1 MGSLCGAGELK
12 SGEDLR
18 SALRQSILTTLTQRG
33 GGAELALP
41 DAGLA
46 VLLIVGV
53 NGAGKTTTI
62 GKLAHKFAATGA
74 QVMLGSGDTFRA
86 AAFEQL
92 GEWGVRA
99 GAAMGPYTEGDT
111 PRHVLEQTVQ
121 AAEGAGADVVLCD
134 TSGRLHTNWRLMD
147 ELLDVEEG
155 IKAAYA
161 GAPHEVLLVLDGS
174 TGLNMMNQV
183 RCRCRGR
190 VCMRRA

>member
-1 MGSLCGAGELK
+1 MRQREPRTGSLK

-18 SALRQSILTTLTQRG
+18 AALRQSLLDTLTQRG
-33 GGAELALP
+33 GAAELQLP
-41 DAGLA
+41 AAGLA

-62 GKLAHKFAATGA
+62 GKLAHKFASTGA

-99 GAAMGPYTEGDT
+99 GATMGPYEEGDT
-111 PRHVLEQTVQ
+111 PRHVLEQTVG
-121 AAEGAGADVVLCD
+121 AAKEAGMDIVLCD

-147 ELLDVEEG
+147 ELQDVEVG
-155 IKAAYA
+155 IKAAYE

-183 RCRCRGR
+183 QPPPFCCSLL
-190 VCMRRA
+190 